1 MTTAIATRTHEAGIW
16 EQYPYVPSG
25 CLCFWSGYHDRGC
38 TTPLPAGTLR
48 LANTHP
54 DCPHLAAA

>member
-1 MTTAIATRTHEAGIW
+1 MTTIATRTHQPGMW

-25 CLCFWSGYHDRGC
+25 CLCGWSGFYDKGA

-48 LANTHP
+48 LAKTHP
-54 DCPHLAAA
+54 DCPELGEE